1 MYQSSLLLLQQL
13 SHLIS
18 LHSHI
23 YSSRVAAPGAIGSD
37 TSELVV
43 DYGAQTFCDGVDE
56 YFDGFDV
63 RSAVLP
69 YFGVGVSK
77 F

>member
-1 MYQSSLLLLQQL
+1 M
-13 SHLIS
+13 
-18 LHSHI
+18 
-23 YSSRVAAPGAIGSD
+23 AAPGAIGSD